1 MRVLEGEHA
10 QGSLLLALIGVPW
23 LAGVDVLFGE
33 PPLAE
38 LEADLAHGIAA
49 LRVEKGELARTRFGV
64 VEVAALLEARD
75 GTFDFFVTV
84 ALAREFLIKLC
95 FAVLLA
101 RKDVDGSY
109 EGRLRRFCRGCRSLP
124 IRCALCPSRAIAA
137 RAAARAR
144 RLLIRGG

>member
-1 MRVLEGEHA
+1 MSIE
-10 QGSLLLALIGVPW
+10 SLKEKAYSIVGRPD
-23 LAGVDVLFGE
+23 DVQFK
-33 PPLAE
+33 
-38 LEADLAHGIAA
+38 DN
-49 LRVEKGELARTRFGV
+49 V
-64 VEVAALLEARD
+64 VAVLEARD
-75 GTFDFFVTV
+75 GTFDLFVTV

-101 RKDVDGSY
+101 RKDIDGSY

-144 RLLIRGG
+144 LLLIRGA